1 MSEGTRIEG
10 SSPDRATAST
20 FSEDEE
26 RIVKHSSAQSATAE
40 KQVQTDAAIKA
51 AERESEQAQVD
62 VARGRKTY
70 EGTTIKARNPI
81 IVTML
86 IMNVVTDAL
95 KDSAD
100 KTKEITK
107 LEKRIWKHHSDG
119 QSDNYKKGESVQS
132 HMMYA
137 NLGKGVL
144 SLAAKKYGDAD
155 YLLSNYV
162 TWNAQPLIHAV
173 TALNGGS
180 SACEAYSSSV
190 LSQKQYE
197 IQMDDSKFQFRVGHT
212 GSDYQNQSQQ
222 VSSDNQMVDS
232 AREKGVQLSR
242 LMVQLITAQPA

>member
-26 RIVKHSSAQSATAE
+26 RIVKHSSAQPAVAD

-51 AERESEQAQVD
+51 AERESEQAKTE

-70 EGTTIKARNPI
+70 EGTAIKSRNPI

-86 IMNVVTDAL
+86 IMNVVSDAL

-100 KTKEITK
+100 KTKEISK

-119 QSDNYKKGESVQS
+119 QSANWKQGEKCQQWMMGGKGLSMALGVASSYAGKKGSWVKGLNQDNLKTASGITGSLSDSVFQQ
-132 HMMYA
+132 
-137 NLGKGVL
+137 
-144 SLAAKKYGDAD
+144 
-155 YLLSNYV
+155 
-162 TWNAQPLIHAV
+162 AQM
-173 TALNGGS
+173 N
-180 SACEAYSSSV
+180 
-190 LSQKQYE
+190 
-197 IQMDDSKFQFRVGHT
+197 IQIEESKFQFKVGHT

-232 AREKGVQLSR
+232 AREKGIQLGR

>member
-26 RIVKHSSAQSATAE
+26 RVVKHSSAQSATAE

-107 LEKRIWKHHSDG
+107 IEKRIWKHHSDG
-119 QSDNYKKGESVQS
+119 QSANFKQGEKCQNWMMGGKAIKMGSDLLATKYKGA
-132 HMMYA
+132 MI
-137 NLGKGVL
+137 
-144 SLAAKKYGDAD
+144 
-155 YLLSNYV
+155 
-162 TWNAQPLIHAV
+162 PLIGFDAEKSLSGFG
-173 TALNGGS
+173 TIAGGY
-180 SACEAYSSSV
+180 ADSV
-190 LSQKQYE
+190 FPQEQQR
-197 IQMDDSKFQFRVGHT
+197 IQIEDAKFQFRVGHT

-232 AREKGVQLSR
+232 AREKGIQLSR

>member
-10 SSPDRATAST
+10 SSPDRATASA

-26 RIVKHSSAQSATAE
+26 RVVKHSSAQSATAE

-119 QSDNYKKGESVQS
+119 QSANFKQGESCQNK
-132 HMMYA
+132 MM
-137 NLGKGVL
+137 LFKGAGAVL
-144 SLAAKKYGDAD
+144 TMAGGSVKEGEFLFKDRFSFIGQD
-155 YLLSNYV
+155 YLTQNTLK
-162 TWNAQPLIHAV
+162 T
-173 TALNGGS
+173 TGGF
-180 SACEAYSSSV
+180 
-190 LSQKQYE
+190 SQSIGDTVFPQE
-197 IQMDDSKFQFRVGHT
+197 QQRIQIEDAKFQYRVGHT

-232 AREKGVQLSR
+232 AREKGIQLSR